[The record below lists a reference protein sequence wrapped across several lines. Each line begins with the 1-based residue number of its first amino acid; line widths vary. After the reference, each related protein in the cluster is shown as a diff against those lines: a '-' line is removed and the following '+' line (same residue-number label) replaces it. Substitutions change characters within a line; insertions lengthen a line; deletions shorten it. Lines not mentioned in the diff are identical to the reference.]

1 MCHARLASY
10 RTSSPHG
17 LVCSQRLLNKL
28 STRREPGDRIPHSV
42 ITPSGDGYRTLGANN
57 VYFVVLDGQQHS
69 AHFNREAADDTAWEL
84 SYERNYLQHPEEGRS
99 KISVLSFT
107 EMMESPVEMVI

>member
-1 MCHARLASY
+1 MHGQLMHIKSTWLGALTTTTQPTESVQAALAGANPAFSIA
-10 RTSSPHG
+10 S
-17 LVCSQRLLNKL
+17 
-28 STRREPGDRIPHSV
+28 
-42 ITPSGDGYRTLGANN
+42 SGDGHRTLGANN

-99 KISVLSFT
+99 KISVLSFM

>member
-1 MCHARLASY
+1 MQSCQRFIQ
-10 RTSSPHG
+10 SSADPYKRVG
-17 LVCSQRLLNKL
+17 GCKPS
-28 STRREPGDRIPHSV
+28 HSNC
-42 ITPSGDGYRTLGANN
+42 PSGDRHRTLGANN

-84 SYERNYLQHPEEGRS
+84 SCERNYLQHPEEGRS
-99 KISVLSFT
+99 KISVLSFM

>member
-1 MCHARLASY
+1 MQDTCMAPGC
-10 RTSSPHG
+10 TSDPHG
-17 LVCSQRLLNKL
+17 LVRRQWLCNQL
-28 STRREPGDRIPHSV
+28 STRRDAGRSNLPLS

-69 AHFNREAADDTAWEL
+69 AHFNREAADNTAWEL